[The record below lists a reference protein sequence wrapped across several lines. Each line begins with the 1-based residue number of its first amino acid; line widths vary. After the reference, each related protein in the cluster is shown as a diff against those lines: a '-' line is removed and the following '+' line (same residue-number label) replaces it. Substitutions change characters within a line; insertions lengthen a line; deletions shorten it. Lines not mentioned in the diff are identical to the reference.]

1 MKRFQILFLS
11 CLVLSFTFSI
21 FAQDK
26 DTKEVIILQTSD
38 VHSRI
43 EPVNQ
48 KGDEYYNK
56 GGFLRRAAFLEQ
68 FRKEHKNVLLFD
80 CGDIS
85 QGTPYYNMFRGEV
98 EVKLMNEIRVDYIV
112 TAGEKLNLLEVNT
125 TPGMTTTSFIPQ
137 QVRAM
142 TIGNHEFDFDVDNME
157 RIFKMANFPV
167 VCANYNLD
175 ATVLKDIVK
184 PYVVL
189 EKYGLRIGVFGL
201 GTQPEG
207 MIQANKCEG
216 VVYEDPIR
224 VSNEIAALL
233 KDEEGCD
240 LVVCLSHLG
249 IQMDEHLVAGT
260 RNIDVILG
268 GHSHT
273 FMKGPK
279 TYLNMDGKEVPV
291 MHTGKNGVRVGRLD
305 LTLKH
310 K

>member
-1 MKRFQILFLS
+1 MKRFQILFLL
-11 CLVLSFTFSI
+11 CLALSFTFSI
-21 FAQDK
+21 FAQ

-43 EPVNQ
+43 EPINQ
-48 KGDEYYNK
+48 KGDLYYNK
-56 GGFLRRAAFLEQ
+56 GGFVRRAAFLEE
-68 FRKEHKNVLLFD
+68 FRKDHKNVLLFD

-98 EVKLMNEIRVDYIV
+98 EIKLMNEMGYD
-112 TAGEKLNLLEVNT
+112 
-125 TPGMTTTSFIPQ
+125 
-137 QVRAM
+137 AM
-142 TIGNHEFDFDVDNME
+142 TIGNHEFDFDVDNMA
-157 RIFKMANFPV
+157 RIFKMADFPV

-260 RNIDVILG
+260 HNIDVILG

-273 FMKGPK
+273 FMEGPK
-279 TYLNMDGKEVPV
+279 TYLNMDGKVV
-291 MHTGKNGVRVGRLD
+291 LSMR
-305 LTLKH
+305 
-310 K
+310 

>member
-1 MKRFQILFLS
+1 MKRIQILFLL
-11 CLVLSFTFSI
+11 CLALSFTFSI

-98 EVKLMNEIRVDYIV
+98 EVKLMNEMGYD
-112 TAGEKLNLLEVNT
+112 
-125 TPGMTTTSFIPQ
+125 
-137 QVRAM
+137 AM

-201 GTQPEG
+201 GT
-207 MIQANKCEG
+207 
-216 VVYEDPIR
+216 
-224 VSNEIAALL
+224 EIAALL

>member
-1 MKRFQILFLS
+1 MTGPMASLT
-11 CLVLSFTFSI
+11 VPFT
-21 FAQDK
+21 
-26 DTKEVIILQTSD
+26 
-38 VHSRI
+38 
-43 EPVNQ
+43 
-48 KGDEYYNK
+48 
-56 GGFLRRAAFLEQ
+56 
-68 FRKEHKNVLLFD
+68 
-80 CGDIS
+80 
-85 QGTPYYNMFRGEV
+85 
-98 EVKLMNEIRVDYIV
+98 
-112 TAGEKLNLLEVNT
+112 
-125 TPGMTTTSFIPQ
+125 
-137 QVRAM
+137 M

-249 IQMDEHLVAGT
+249 IQY
-260 RNIDVILG
+260 RN
-268 GHSHT
+268 T
-273 FMKGPK
+273 FFFA
-279 TYLNMDGKEVPV
+279 
-291 MHTGKNGVRVGRLD
+291 RQSQFRLYIP
-305 LTLKH
+305 
-310 K
+310 

>member
-1 MKRFQILFLS
+1 MKRFQILFLL
-11 CLVLSFTFSI
+11 CLALSFTFSI
-21 FAQDK
+21 FAQ

-43 EPVNQ
+43 EPINQ
-48 KGDEYYNK
+48 KGDRYYNK
-56 GGFLRRAAFLEQ
+56 GGFVRRAAFLEE
-68 FRKEHKNVLLFD
+68 FRKDHKNVLLFD

-98 EVKLMNEIRVDYIV
+98 EIKLMNEMGYD
-112 TAGEKLNLLEVNT
+112 
-125 TPGMTTTSFIPQ
+125 
-137 QVRAM
+137 AM
-142 TIGNHEFDFDVDNME
+142 TIGNHEFYFDVDNMA
-157 RIFKMANFPV
+157 RMFKMSDFPV

-224 VSNEIAALL
+224 VSNEIATLL
-233 KDEEGCD
+233 KEEEGCD

-260 RNIDVILG
+260 HNIDVILG

-273 FMKGPK
+273 FMEGPK

>member
-1 MKRFQILFLS
+1 MKRIQILFLL
-11 CLVLSFTFSI
+11 CLALSFTFSI

-98 EVKLMNEIRVDYIV
+98 EVK
-112 TAGEKLNLLEVNT
+112 
-125 TPGMTTTSFIPQ
+125 S
-137 QVRAM
+137 
-142 TIGNHEFDFDVDNME
+142 
-157 RIFKMANFPV
+157 
-167 VCANYNLD
+167 
-175 ATVLKDIVK
+175 
-184 PYVVL
+184 YVVL